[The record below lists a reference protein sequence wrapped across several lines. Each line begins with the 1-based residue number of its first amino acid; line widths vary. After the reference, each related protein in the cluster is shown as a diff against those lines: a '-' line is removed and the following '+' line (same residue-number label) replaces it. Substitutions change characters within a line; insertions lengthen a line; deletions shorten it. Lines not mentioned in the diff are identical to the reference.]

1 MNQHMRNFE
10 TEIKPGKGVQ
20 LEGSRPKY
28 TSNDLFG
35 HLRRG
40 DKVESYLNYP
50 MKSVTHAFLN
60 SRTSEQIV
68 SFSLQL
74 LVPLVHKGTRQD
86 IVLDVFLLGGLAY
99 VLVPVNREQDI
110 QLTRHSLIGVAV
122 TPRPCVLVGVLWV
135 ASLFLPGM
143 V

>member
-1 MNQHMRNFE
+1 MRE
-10 TEIKPGKGVQ
+10 RAW
-20 LEGSRPKY
+20 S
-28 TSNDLFG
+28 
-35 HLRRG
+35 
-40 DKVESYLNYP
+40 
-50 MKSVTHAFLN
+50 ACLN

-99 VLVPVNREQDI
+99 VLVTVNREQDI

-122 TPRPCVLVGVLWV
+122 TQGLVFFSVSCG
-135 ASLFLPGM
+135 
-143 V
+143 